1 MIAVTLAAELLLMN
15 AIGACLRWK
24 GMVDK
29 EFSSRLTNLIL
40 NICVPCLIFQSINN
54 AAEFSAEALKN
65 CMVVLVLGVVAVAV
79 PLLAGHLIYLAT
91 GKSGMGRNIRYGLTF
106 YHFSF
111 MGIPVIAELFGDMG
125 IFYYTFFLIPVRIGY
140 YGLSE
145 QLMTPP
151 GVEAAGGSP
160 WKKVKGA
167 ILNPQFLAVVVSLI
181 FWVSGW
187 KLPTAIGYCVKS
199 LQSICSPLALLLC
212 GMVIAEHDVRAL
224 AKLKYIRLPLIKT
237 VAVPAVFFLL
247 SRLLL
252 TMGVEPML
260 CQILV
265 IYAALPVASLLP
277 VYSVKYDPDP
287 NNHLDAAGASILSV
301 LLSAITIPVWYLL
314 IT

>member
-111 MGIPVIAELFGDMG
+111 MGIPVIAELFGILTSG
-125 IFYYTFFLIPVRIGY
+125 ISLASASA
-140 YGLSE
+140 L
-145 QLMTPP
+145 L
-151 GVEAAGGSP
+151 AAS
-160 WKKVKGA
+160 
-167 ILNPQFLAVVVSLI
+167 LASYSLRS
-181 FWVSGW
+181 FRC
-187 KLPTAIGYCVKS
+187 AAYM
-199 LQSICSPLALLLC
+199 ICS
-212 GMVIAEHDVRAL
+212 
-224 AKLKYIRLPLIKT
+224 
-237 VAVPAVFFLL
+237 
-247 SRLLL
+247 
-252 TMGVEPML
+252 GV
-260 CQILV
+260 
-265 IYAALPVASLLP
+265 
-277 VYSVKYDPDP
+277 
-287 NNHLDAAGASILSV
+287 
-301 LLSAITIPVWYLL
+301 
-314 IT
+314 